1 MQPILQIR
9 NVRKRFGGG
18 PDVVQGID
26 LDVIE
31 GEIACLLGPS
41 GCGKTTLLRI
51 VAGLEIPDT
60 GEVFFAGQEV
70 SSVPVHRRGFGLM
83 FQDYALFPHKD
94 VAANV
99 AFGLR
104 VQGLDAASVRRRVD
118 EMLALVHLEP
128 LAHRDVNQLSG
139 GERQRVALARAL
151 APQPRL
157 LMLDEPIGALDRTL
171 RDRLLEELR
180 QILKQVDVTVLYVT
194 HDQAEAFAVA
204 DRVYL
209 VREGRIVQ
217 SGRPEAVY
225 HHPASVWVA
234 RFLGMRNLLDGVW
247 VEPGTVQ
254 TDIGRLQVEGCG
266 SGSVT
271 VLIRPEAAMTTQAEG
286 DTCIEGTL
294 VRRSFRGA
302 LSHIEVQCPSGIRL
316 AFELPAHIALP
327 DPGEAITVTL
337 RRHAIVCLEE

>member
-1 MQPILQIR
+1 MQPILRLRDI
-9 NVRKRFGGG
+9 RKRFGDE
-18 PDVVQGID
+18 PDVLQGIN
-26 LDVIE
+26 LDVTE

-41 GCGKTTLLRI
+41 GCGKTTLLRT
-51 VAGLEIPDT
+51 VAGLEAPDA
-60 GEVFFAGQEV
+60 GRIFFEDREVG
-70 SSVPVHRRGFGLM
+70 SVPAHRRGFGLM

-104 VQGLDAASVRRRVD
+104 MQGLDREHVRTRVD
-118 EMLALVHLEP
+118 EMLALVHLKQ

-194 HDQAEAFAVA
+194 HDQAEAFAIA
-204 DRVYL
+204 DRVFL
-209 VREGRIVQ
+209 MREGQIVQ

-234 RFLGMRNLLDGVW
+234 RFLGMRNLLDGAW
-247 VEPGTVQ
+247 VEPGIVQ
-254 TDIGRLQVEGCG
+254 TDIGRLDVEGCG
-266 SGSVT
+266 DGSVI
-271 VLIRPEAAMTTQAEG
+271 VLIRPEAAMTTHTEG
-286 DTCIEGTL
+286 GTRIEATL
-294 VRRSFRGA
+294 VQHSFRGA
-302 LSHIEVQCPSGIRL
+302 LSHIEVRCPSGARL
-316 AFELPAHIALP
+316 SFELPAHVALP
-327 DPGEAITVTL
+327 DPGETIALTL
-337 RRHAIVCLEE
+337 RRQAMVCLEE

>member
-1 MQPILQIR
+1 MQPILRIR
-9 NVRKRFGGG
+9 NVRKRFGDE
-18 PDVVQGID
+18 PEVLQGID
-26 LDVIE
+26 LDVVE

-51 VAGLEIPDT
+51 VAGLEAPD
-60 GEVFFAGQEV
+60 AGRILFEEREI
-70 SSVPVHRRGFGLM
+70 SAVPVHRRGFGLM

-94 VAANV
+94 VTANV

-104 VQGLDAASVRRRVD
+104 MQGLDEERIRSRVE
-118 EMLALVHLEP
+118 EMLVLVHLQQ

-180 QILKQVDVTVLYVT
+180 QILKQVQVTVLYVT
-194 HDQAEAFAVA
+194 HDQVEAFAIS
-204 DRVYL
+204 DRVFL
-209 VREGRIVQ
+209 MRAGQVVQ

-225 HHPASVWVA
+225 RRPASVWVA
-234 RFLGMRNLLDGVW
+234 RFLGMRNLLDAVW
-247 VEPGTVQ
+247 VEPGIVQ
-254 TDIGRLQVEGCG
+254 TDIGRLHVEGCG
-266 SGSVT
+266 HGSLT
-271 VLIRPEAAMTTQAEG
+271 VLIRPEAAMTTSTEEG
-286 DTCIEGTL
+286 TQVRGTL

-302 LSHIEVQCPSGIRL
+302 LSHIEIQCSSGTRL
-316 AFELPAHIALP
+316 TFELPAHIALP
-327 DPGEAITVTL
+327 DVGDTIALTL
-337 RRHAIVCLEE
+337 RRQAMVCLAE